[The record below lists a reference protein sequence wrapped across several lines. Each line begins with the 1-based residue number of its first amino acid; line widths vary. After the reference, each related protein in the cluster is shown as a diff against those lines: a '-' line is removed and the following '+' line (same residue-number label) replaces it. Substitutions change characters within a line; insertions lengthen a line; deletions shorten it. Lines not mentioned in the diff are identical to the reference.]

1 MSGIS
6 KMIIIGNLGADPE
19 IRYSQNGLA
28 MANLRVA
35 VTERRKYDNEYG
47 NHTEWF
53 SLICFGKTAEN
64 AQKFLKKGR
73 QVFAEGRFQAR
84 KWTDRE
90 NKERTTFEVV
100 VTQLLFLGNGRDEF
114 VEPNSSVSNS
124 STRSESHE
132 DDDHE
137 LGHDYLNDDTP
148 F

>member
-1 MSGIS
+1 MSGMS

-19 IRYSQNGLA
+19 IRYSHNGLA

-84 KWTDRE
+84 KWIDRE
-90 NKERTTFEVV
+90 NKERTVYEVV

-114 VEPNSSVSNS
+114 VESNPSPSNS
-124 STRSESHE
+124 SIPSESHE
-132 DDDHE
+132 RDDYE